1 MVFFLITL
9 LLWAIILPFAL
20 ADDGWEAVDGVYW
33 AFVTFS
39 TVGLGDKTLPLQ
51 NDTSLHGLFNFFLFI
66 AISAELALL
75 AAVVTAS
82 ADCYVAAHAMTP
94 DATTLSKAA
103 TEAATTLT
111 GAIVDPAAAAASLSN
126 VTNNV
131 STALVELVSTL
142 VPEDPEGQ
150 TALEAPRP
158 GSLEKTDRPAERDDS
173 RATELLDTLDL
184 ELHDARP

>member
-1 MVFFLITL
+1 
-9 LLWAIILPFAL
+9 
-20 ADDGWEAVDGVYW
+20 
-33 AFVTFS
+33 
-39 TVGLGDKTLPLQ
+39 
-51 NDTSLHGLFNFFLFI
+51 
-66 AISAELALL
+66 LL

-150 TALEAPRP
+150 TALKAPRP
-158 GSLEKTDRPAERDDS
+158 GSPEKTDRLVERDDS
-173 RATELLDTLDL
+173 RATEL
-184 ELHDARP
+184 HDARP

>member
-20 ADDGWEAVDGVYW
+20 ADDGWEAVHGVYW

-94 DATTLSKAA
+94 DATTLPKAA
-103 TEAATTLT
+103 TEAVTTLT
-111 GAIVDPAAAAASLSN
+111 SA
-126 VTNNV
+126 
-131 STALVELVSTL
+131 VSTL

-158 GSLEKTDRPAERDDS
+158 GSSEKTDRLVKRDDS

>member
-1 MVFFLITL
+1 M
-9 LLWAIILPFAL
+9 
-20 ADDGWEAVDGVYW
+20 
-33 AFVTFS
+33 
-39 TVGLGDKTLPLQ
+39 
-51 NDTSLHGLFNFFLFI
+51 
-66 AISAELALL
+66 L

-103 TEAATTLT
+103 TEAVTTLT
-111 GAIVDPAAAAASLSN
+111 SA
-126 VTNNV
+126 
-131 STALVELVSTL
+131 VSTL
-142 VPEDPEGQ
+142 VPEDAEGQ

-158 GSLEKTDRPAERDDS
+158 GSLEKTDRLAERDDS